1 MSLWGLYPFGGGA
14 EIGHIGAYGERE
26 STIALEAVLE
36 AQRHLERNGEKT
48 IITRK
53 MDEYIS
59 CLLYTSYGYRSCV
72 RIYYSV
78 SSGISRKAV
87 FSKMD

>member
-1 MSLWGLYPFGGGA
+1 MSLWGLYPFGEGA

-48 IITRK
+48 IITWK
-53 MDEYIS
+53 LMSI
-59 CLLYTSYGYRSCV
+59 
-72 RIYYSV
+72 
-78 SSGISRKAV
+78 
-87 FSKMD
+87 